1 MLIKLF
7 RIGSRILAWL
17 SAVVF
22 LLILFAVLL
31 LTNLN
36 SFTPS
41 LIEYVAATQGTDL
54 KLGFVRAG
62 WVDQNAV
69 IRIDELEIER
79 ETHKELIELKADQ
92 VEVQISLPWF
102 GQNWEIRKFEIVRPK
117 VATHRFETKD
127 TRPIQTQFDFNNA
140 GMLPAGLGFL
150 SSVRQIDVEDG
161 EYEFRFDRSANPVD
175 FTGGFSVEGQSAQD
189 LSFVSVNMTS
199 NEHSEMLVTLNIA
212 KSKRENGEEATDLEL
227 IAKSAEIA
235 RLAPIFGNI
244 PRISALNLASLD
256 TRINA
261 NADAHWTGNELG
273 SINFSLEAIDPRL
286 NGTIVDTNGLN
297 FTADGR
303 MNFDSSGTPRVDVDF
318 ALESLDLRA
327 ALDQIPGA
335 FTPKFYKH
343 ANERIDSFWLTEMRG
358 KFSGTPDDFRK
369 QGDWQLEADAKLKN
383 ITYRF
388 GEKWPALKNGAGTI
402 NVSGKSVVVTGS
414 HGSIYGH
421 PLESLEAGI
430 ENIAIADPIMKVGAR
445 IDLPLKVAT
454 DLFGKDGIVS
464 PGKLN
469 WIAGGEGEGKVFVA
483 IDVPLRRGKEFDVV
497 GDIKFVDAEL
507 ATSFGID
514 VTNTTGELI
523 FGRYG
528 ITSGDV
534 SGKMLGGS
542 FNSQF
547 TGSGTTGNFTATGQA
562 SGLAKPDALDV
573 ILGKSA
579 ASRLSGKLDWKAD
592 FVFASDRNEI
602 NISSSLHDVIST
614 LPEPVRKG
622 AGIDMPL
629 NIGIQTKGKKER
641 NIDVSLGPA
650 AKASLVAT
658 LKDQKWRT
666 KTGTVSVGLP
676 LPKGTG
682 TTGVIAS
689 VDGPQSTLPI
699 GEGAPGIVLTVNL
712 PQLDY
717 DAWSKMRIESEDRG
731 EFEMS
736 SALNRIVIKANELT
750 IPGGYELR
758 NADVVAEKKPTHW
771 EVELSSDTLTGNAQY
786 KSTEFI
792 HEGESTFLNIDL
804 SKCHI
809 DPSGKKKTS
818 KPTDPARLPKIK
830 FRCADT
836 RYGQYLL
843 GASAIDGRPEAKS
856 WHISRASFNKPHF
869 TLQANGDWYYD
880 QTSKLAFKLN
890 SLDFGLTLEDFGYPD
905 RINRGNTKLSGEI
918 EWSAALTRWD
928 TKLVDGSVEF
938 NSRAGSILN
947 KSTNDDALKLIGA
960 LNYDILFRKFSHD
973 ITDVLVEDG
982 ILYETMTGT
991 AKLEKGVFDVEGIF
1005 LEGPTM
1011 SMVMTGTSDWNT
1023 RQHQITM
1030 GVEPQIRNSLTTLAA
1045 VLINPVTGALVYV
1058 GGKLA
1063 EEMDI
1068 RFSYRYDVT
1077 GPWDNPVV
1085 KPKGS

>member
-1 MLIKLF
+1 MFTKLF

-17 SAVVF
+17 SALVL

-54 KLGFVRAG
+54 KFGFVRAG
-62 WVDQNAV
+62 WVDQSAV
-69 IRIDELEIER
+69 IRINELEIER
-79 ETHKELIELKADQ
+79 ETQKELFELTADQ
-92 VEVQISLPWF
+92 VEVQFSLPWF
-102 GQNWEIRKFEIVRPK
+102 GQDWQIENIEIVKPR
-117 VATHRFETKD
+117 VATHRFETKG
-127 TRPIQTQFDFNNA
+127 TPPVHTQFDFNDA
-140 GMLPAGLGFL
+140 GMLPAGFGFL
-150 SSVRQIDVEDG
+150 SSVRQINVEDG
-161 EYEFRFDRSANPVD
+161 EYEFKFDRHANPVD
-175 FTGGFSVEGQSAQD
+175 FTGGFSVGGQSAQD

-212 KSKRENGEEATDLEL
+212 NSKRENGQKTTDLEL

-235 RLAPIFGNI
+235 RLAPIFSNI

-261 NADAHWTGNELG
+261 SANAHWTGTELG
-273 SINFSLEAIDPRL
+273 SINFSLEAIDPHL
-286 NGTIVDTNGLN
+286 SGTIADTDGLI

-303 MNFDSSGTPRVDVDF
+303 IKFDSSGTPLVDVDF

-327 ALDQIPGA
+327 ALDHIPGA

-358 KFSGTPDDFRK
+358 KFSGAPDDFRK
-369 QGDWQLEADAKLKN
+369 EGEWQLNADANLAN

-388 GEKWPALKNGAGTI
+388 GEKWPALKDGSGTI
-402 NVSGKSVVVTGS
+402 NVSGKKVIATGT
-414 HGSIYGH
+414 HGSIYGY
-421 PLESLEAGI
+421 PLESLEARI

-469 WIAGGEGEGKVFVA
+469 WIAGGEGEGNVIVA
-483 IDVPLRRGKEFDVV
+483 IDVPLRRGKEFDAA

-514 VTNTTGELI
+514 VTDTTGHLI

-534 SGKMLGGS
+534 SGQMLGGS
-542 FNSQF
+542 FNSKF

-573 ILGKSA
+573 VLGKPV

-602 NISSSLHDVIST
+602 NISSSLKDVIST
-614 LPEPVRKG
+614 LPAPVRKG
-622 AGIDMPL
+622 AGIEMPL

-641 NIDVSLGPA
+641 KIDVSLGPA
-650 AKASLVAT
+650 AKGSLVAT
-658 LKDQKWRT
+658 LRDKKW
-666 KTGTVSVGLP
+666 KTQSGTVSVGLP
-676 LPKGTG
+676 LPTG
-682 TTGVIAS
+682 PGITGILNS
-689 VDGPQSTLPI
+689 LDKPQSTLPA
-699 GEGAPGIVLTVNL
+699 GEDASGIVLTVNL

-736 SALNRIVIKANELT
+736 SALNRIVIKVNELT
-750 IPGGYELR
+750 IPGGYELQ
-758 NADVVAEKKPTHW
+758 NAGVVAEKKPTHW
-771 EVELSSDTLTGNAQY
+771 EVEILSDSLTGNAQY
-786 KSTEFI
+786 KSTEFL
-792 HEGESTFLNIDL
+792 HEGESAFLNIDL

-818 KPTDPARLPKIK
+818 KPTDPAKLPEIK

-836 RYGQYLL
+836 RYGQYRL
-843 GASAIDGRPEAKS
+843 GESAIDGRPETKS
-856 WHISRASFNKPHF
+856 WRISRASFNKPHF

-905 RINRGNTKLSGEI
+905 RISRGNTKLTGEL
-918 EWSAALTRWD
+918 EWNAALTRWD

-938 NSRAGSILN
+938 SSRAGSILN
-947 KSTNDDALKLIGA
+947 KSTSDDALKLIGA
-960 LNYDILFRKFSHD
+960 LNYDTLFRKFSHD

-982 ILYETMTGT
+982 ILYETMTGI

-1030 GVEPQIRNSLTTLAA
+1030 GVEPQIRNSLTTLAT
-1045 VLINPVTGALVYV
+1045 VLINPITGALVYV

-1063 EEMDI
+1063 EQMDI
-1068 RFSYRYDVT
+1068 RFTYRYDVT

-1085 KPKGS
+1085 KSKGS

>member
-1 MLIKLF
+1 MFIKLF

-17 SAVVF
+17 SAVVL

-79 ETHKELIELKADQ
+79 ETRKELIELTADQ

-102 GQNWEIRKFEIVRPK
+102 GQNWEIKKFEIVKPK
-117 VATHRFETKD
+117 VTTHRFETKD
-127 TRPIQTQFDFNNA
+127 TQPLQTQFDFNET
-140 GMLPAGLGFL
+140 GMLPAGLGYL
-150 SSVRQIDVEDG
+150 SSVRQVNVEDG

-175 FTGGFSVEGQSAQD
+175 FSGGFSVEGQSAQD

-212 KSKRENGEEATDLEL
+212 KSKRENGQEETDLEL

-261 NADAHWTGNELG
+261 SADAHWIGNELE
-273 SINFSLEAIDPRL
+273 SINFSLEARDPRL
-286 NGTIVDTNGLN
+286 SGTIADTNGLN
-297 FTADGR
+297 FVADGK
-303 MNFDSSGTPRVDVDF
+303 MKFDSSGTPRVDVDF
-318 ALESLDLRA
+318 ALESLDFRA

-343 ANERIDSFWLTEMRG
+343 ANERIDSLWLTEMRG

-369 QGDWQLEADAKLKN
+369 EGDWQLNADASLTN

-388 GEKWPALKNGAGTI
+388 GEKWPALKNGAGNV
-402 NVSGKSVVVTGS
+402 NVSGKRVVVTGTS
-414 HGSIYGH
+414 GSIYGY
-421 PLESLEAGI
+421 PLESLEARI
-430 ENIAIADPIMKVGAR
+430 ENIAIADPIMNVGAR
-445 IDLPLKVAT
+445 VDLPLKAAI

-469 WIAGGEGEGKVFVA
+469 WIAGGEGEGNVIVA

-507 ATSFGID
+507 ATAFGVD
-514 VTNTTGELI
+514 VTDTTGHLI

-534 SGKMLGGS
+534 SGQMLGGP
-542 FNSQF
+542 FNSRF
-547 TGSGTTGNFTATGQA
+547 KGSGITGNFTATGQA

-573 ILGKSA
+573 VLGKPV

-592 FVFASDRNEI
+592 FVFASNRNEI
-602 NISSSLHDVIST
+602 KISSSLKDVIST

-622 AGIDMPL
+622 AGIEMPL
-629 NIGIQTKGKKER
+629 NVGIQTKGKIER
-641 NIDVSLGPA
+641 KIDVSLGPA
-650 AKASLVAT
+650 AKASLVAI
-658 LKDQKWRT
+658 LKDKKWT
-666 KTGTVSVGLP
+666 TQSGTVSVGLP

-682 TTGVIAS
+682 TSGI
-689 VDGPQSTLPI
+689 LPV
-699 GEGAPGIVLTVNL
+699 GEGASGIVLSVNL

-731 EFEMS
+731 EFEIS
-736 SALNRIVIKANELT
+736 SALNRIFIKANELT

-758 NADVVAEKKPTHW
+758 NAGVVAEKKPTHW
-771 EVELSSDTLTGNAQY
+771 EVELSSDSITGNAQY

-792 HEGESTFLNIDL
+792 HEGESAFLNIDL
-804 SKCHI
+804 SKCHV

-818 KPTDPARLPKIK
+818 KPTDPAKLPEIQ

-836 RYGQYLL
+836 RYGQYRL
-843 GASAIDGRPEAKS
+843 GESAIDGRPEAKS
-856 WHISRASFNKPHF
+856 WRISRASFNKPHF

-905 RINRGNTKLSGEI
+905 RISRGNTKLSGEL
-918 EWSAALTRWD
+918 EWNAALTRWD

-938 NSRAGSILN
+938 NSQAGSILN
-947 KSTNDDALKLIGA
+947 KSTSDDALKLIGA

-982 ILYETMTGT
+982 ILYEKMTGT
-991 AKLEKGVFDVEGIF
+991 AKLEKGVFDVEGIY

-1045 VLINPVTGALVYV
+1045 VLINPMTGALVYV

-1068 RFSYRYDVT
+1068 RFFYRYDIT

>member
-1 MLIKLF
+1 
-7 RIGSRILAWL
+7 
-17 SAVVF
+17 
-22 LLILFAVLL
+22 
-31 LTNLN
+31 
-36 SFTPS
+36 
-41 LIEYVAATQGTDL
+41 
-54 KLGFVRAG
+54 
-62 WVDQNAV
+62 
-69 IRIDELEIER
+69 
-79 ETHKELIELKADQ
+79 
-92 VEVQISLPWF
+92 
-102 GQNWEIRKFEIVRPK
+102 
-117 VATHRFETKD
+117 
-127 TRPIQTQFDFNNA
+127 
-140 GMLPAGLGFL
+140 
-150 SSVRQIDVEDG
+150 
-161 EYEFRFDRSANPVD
+161 
-175 FTGGFSVEGQSAQD
+175 
-189 LSFVSVNMTS
+189 
-199 NEHSEMLVTLNIA
+199 
-212 KSKRENGEEATDLEL
+212 RENGQEATDLEL
-227 IAKSAEIA
+227 IAKSAEIS
-235 RLAPIFGNI
+235 RLAPIFSNVT
-244 PRISALNLASLD
+244 RISALDLASLD

-261 NADAHWTGNELG
+261 SAYAHWIGNELE
-273 SINFSLEAIDPRL
+273 SINFSLEAIDPNL
-286 NGTIVDTNGLN
+286 SGTIANTNGLK
-297 FTADGR
+297 FAADGR
-303 MNFDSSGTPRVDVDF
+303 MKFDSSGTPHVDVDF
-318 ALESLDLRA
+318 ALESLDFRA

-335 FTPKFYKH
+335 FNPKFYKH
-343 ANERIDSFWLTEMRG
+343 ANERIDSLWLTEMRG

-369 QGDWQLEADAKLKN
+369 EGDWQLNADANLTN

-388 GEKWPALKNGAGTI
+388 GEKWPALKDGSGTI
-402 NVSGKSVVVTGS
+402 NVSDKRVVVTGT
-414 HGSIYGH
+414 HGSIYGY
-421 PLESLEAGI
+421 SLENLEASI

-469 WIAGGEGEGKVFVA
+469 WIAGGEGEGNVVVA
-483 IDVPLRRGKEFDVV
+483 IDLPLRRGKEFDLV
-497 GDIKFVDAEL
+497 GDINFVDAEL

-514 VTNTTGELI
+514 VTGTTGHLI

-534 SGKMLGGS
+534 SGQMLGGS

-547 TGSGTTGNFTATGQA
+547 TGSGITGNFTATGQA
-562 SGLAKPDALDV
+562 SGLAKPDALNV
-573 ILGKSA
+573 VLGNPV

-602 NISSSLHDVIST
+602 NISSSLNDVIST

-622 AGIDMPL
+622 AGIEMPL
-629 NIGIQTKGKKER
+629 NIRIQTKGKKER
-641 NIDVSLGPA
+641 KIDVGLGPV

-658 LKDQKWRT
+658 LKDEKW
-666 KTGTVSVGLP
+666 KTNSGTVSVGLP

-682 TTGVIAS
+682 TTGSLAS
-689 VDGPQSTLPI
+689 VEIPQSTLAV
-699 GEGAPGIVLTVNL
+699 GEGASGIVLTVNL

-717 DAWSKMRIESEDRG
+717 EAWSKMRIESEDRG
-731 EFEMS
+731 EFEMP

-750 IPGGYELR
+750 IPGGYELQ
-758 NADVVAEKKPTHW
+758 NAAVVAAKKPTHW
-771 EVELSSDTLTGNAQY
+771 EIEFSSDSVKGNAQY
-786 KSTEFI
+786 RSTEFI
-792 HEGESTFLNIDL
+792 HEGESASLNIDL

-809 DPSGKKKTS
+809 DPSGKKNTS
-818 KPTDPARLPKIK
+818 KPTYPAKLPEIK

-836 RYGQYLL
+836 RYGQYRL
-843 GASAIDGRPEAKS
+843 GESAIDGRPEAKS
-856 WHISRASFNKPHF
+856 WRISRASFNKPHF
-869 TLQANGDWYYD
+869 TLQANGDWFYD
-880 QTSKLAFKLN
+880 QTSRLAFKLN

-905 RINRGNTKLSGEI
+905 RINRGNTKLSGEL

-928 TKLVDGSVEF
+928 TNLVDGSVEF
-938 NSRAGSILN
+938 NSKAGSILN
-947 KSTNDDALKLIGA
+947 KSASADALRLIGA

-991 AKLEKGVFDVEGIF
+991 AKLKKGVFNVEGIF

-1023 RQHQITM
+1023 RQHQISM
-1030 GVEPQIRNSLTTLAA
+1030 GVEPQIRNSLTTFAA

-1068 RFSYRYDVT
+1068 RFSYRYDIT

>member
-1 MLIKLF
+1 MFIKLF
-7 RIGSRILAWL
+7 RLGSRILAWL
-17 SAVVF
+17 SAVVL

-31 LTNLN
+31 LANLN

-79 ETHKELIELKADQ
+79 ETLKELIELTADQ

-102 GQNWEIRKFEIVRPK
+102 GQNWEIEKFEIVKPK

-127 TRPIQTQFDFNNA
+127 TLPHETQFDFNDV

-150 SSVRQIDVEDG
+150 SSVRQINVEDG
-161 EYEFRFDRSANPVD
+161 EYEFRFDRSASPVD

-212 KSKRENGEEATDLEL
+212 KSKRENGQEATDLEL
-227 IAKSAEIA
+227 IAKSAELA
-235 RLAPIFGNI
+235 RLAPIFGHV
-244 PRISALNLASLD
+244 PRISALNLANLD

-261 NADAHWTGNELG
+261 SADAHWIGNELE
-273 SINFSLEAIDPRL
+273 STNFSLEAIDPRL
-286 NGTIVDTNGLN
+286 SGTIADTNGLN
-297 FTADGR
+297 FAADGR
-303 MNFDSSGTPRVDVDF
+303 INFDSSGTPRVDIDF
-318 ALESLDLRA
+318 ALESLDFRA

-343 ANERIDSFWLTEMRG
+343 ANERIDSLWLTEMRG

-369 QGDWQLEADAKLKN
+369 EGDWQLNADANLTN

-402 NVSGKSVVVTGS
+402 NVSGKRVVVSGTQ
-414 HGSIYGH
+414 GSIYGY
-421 PLESLEAGI
+421 PLESVEASI
-430 ENIAIADPIMKVGAR
+430 ENIAIDDPIMKVGAR

-469 WIAGGEGEGKVFVA
+469 WIAGGVGEGSVIVA
-483 IDVPLRRGKEFDVV
+483 IDVPLRRGKEFDVI

-514 VTNTTGELI
+514 VTDTTGHLI

-534 SGKMLGGS
+534 SGQMLGGS

-547 TGSGTTGNFTATGQA
+547 TGSGVTGNFTATGQA

-573 ILGKSA
+573 VLGKSV

-592 FVFASDRNEI
+592 FEFASNRNEI
-602 NISSSLHDVIST
+602 NISSSLKNVIST

-622 AGIDMPL
+622 AGLEMPL
-629 NIGIQTKGKKER
+629 SVGIQTKGKKER
-641 NIDVSLGPA
+641 KIDVSLGLA

-658 LKDQKWRT
+658 LKDEKW
-666 KTGTVSVGLP
+666 KTQSGTVSVGLP
-676 LPKGTG
+676 LPKGTSTSG
-682 TTGVIAS
+682 
-689 VDGPQSTLPI
+689 TLPV
-699 GEGAPGIVLTVNL
+699 GVGASGIVLSVNL

-736 SALNRIVIKANELT
+736 SALNRIFIHAKELT

-758 NADVVAEKKPTHW
+758 NAAFVAEKKPTHW
-771 EVELSSDTLTGNAQY
+771 EVGLSSDSLTGNAQY

-792 HEGESTFLNIDL
+792 HEGESAFLNIDL

-818 KPTDPARLPKIK
+818 KPTDPAKLPEIK

-836 RYGQYLL
+836 RYGQYRL
-843 GASAIDGRPEAKS
+843 GESAIDGRPEAKS
-856 WHISRASFNKPHF
+856 WRISRASFNMPHF
-869 TLQANGDWYYD
+869 TLQANGDWNYD
-880 QTSKLAFKLN
+880 QTSILAFKLN
-890 SLDFGLTLEDFGYPD
+890 SLDFGLTLADFGYPH
-905 RINRGNTKLSGEI
+905 RISRGNTKLSGEL

-938 NSRAGSILN
+938 NSQAGSILN
-947 KSTNDDALKLIGA
+947 KSASDDALKIIGA
-960 LNYDILFRKFSHD
+960 LNYDTLFRKFSHD

-982 ILYETMTGT
+982 ILYEKMTGT
-991 AKLEKGVFDVEGIF
+991 AKLEKGVFNVEGIF

-1045 VLINPVTGALVYV
+1045 VLINPMTGALVYV

-1068 RFSYRYDVT
+1068 RFSYRYDIT

>member
-1 MLIKLF
+1 MFTKLF
-7 RIGSRILAWL
+7 KIGSRILAWL
-17 SAVVF
+17 SALVL

-62 WVDQNAV
+62 WVDQSAI

-79 ETHKELIELKADQ
+79 ETQKELFELTADR

-102 GQNWEIRKFEIVRPK
+102 GQEWQIEKFEIVKPR
-117 VATHRFETKD
+117 VTTHRFETED
-127 TRPIQTQFDFNNA
+127 TSPVQSHFDFNDA

-150 SSVRQIDVEDG
+150 SSVRQINVEDG

-175 FTGGFSVEGQSAQD
+175 FTGAFSVGGQSAQD

-212 KSKRENGEEATDLEL
+212 NSEQEDGQKATDLEL

-244 PRISALNLASLD
+244 PRVSALNLASLD

-261 NADAHWTGNELG
+261 SAYAHWTGNELE
-273 SINFSLEAIDPRL
+273 SINFSLGAIDPNL
-286 NGTIVDTNGLN
+286 SGTIADTNGLTI
-297 FTADGR
+297 TADGR
-303 MNFDSSGTPRVDVDF
+303 MMFDSSGTPRIDVDF
-318 ALESLDLRA
+318 ALESLDFRA

-358 KFSGTPDDFRK
+358 KFSGAPDDFRK
-369 QGDWQLEADAKLKN
+369 EGDWQLNADANLAN

-388 GEKWPALKNGAGTI
+388 GEKWPALKDGSGTI
-402 NVSGKSVVVTGS
+402 SVSGKKVVATGT
-414 HGSIYGH
+414 HGSIYGY
-421 PLESLEAGI
+421 PLESLEARI

-445 IDLPLKVAT
+445 LDLPLKVAT

-469 WIAGGEGEGKVFVA
+469 WITGGEGEGNVVVA
-483 IDVPLRRGKEFDVV
+483 IDVPLRRGKEFDAV
-497 GDIKFVDAEL
+497 GEIKFVDAEL

-514 VTNTTGELI
+514 VSDTTGHLI

-528 ITSGDV
+528 ITSGEV
-534 SGKMLGGS
+534 SGQMLGGS
-542 FNSQF
+542 FNSKF

-562 SGLAKPDALDV
+562 SGLAKPDALDLV
-573 ILGKSA
+573 LGKPV
-579 ASRLSGKLDWKAD
+579 ASRLSGKLNWKAD

-602 NISSSLHDVIST
+602 NISSSLEDVIST

-622 AGIDMPL
+622 AGIEMPL

-641 NIDVSLGPA
+641 KIDVSLGPV

-658 LKDQKWRT
+658 LRDEKW
-666 KTGTVSVGLP
+666 KTQSGTVSVGLP
-676 LPKGTG
+676 LPKGTSTSG
-682 TTGVIAS
+682 
-689 VDGPQSTLPI
+689 TLPV
-699 GEGAPGIVLTVNL
+699 GEDASGIVLSVNL

-731 EFEMS
+731 EFEVS

-750 IPGGYELR
+750 IPGGYELH
-758 NADVVAEKKPTHW
+758 NADVVAAKKPTHW
-771 EVELSSDTLTGNAQY
+771 EVAFLSDSLTGNAQY
-786 KSTEFI
+786 KSTEFL
-792 HEGESTFLNIDL
+792 HEGESAFLNIDL

-809 DPSGKKKTS
+809 EPSGKKKTS
-818 KPTDPARLPKIK
+818 KPTDPAKLPEIK

-836 RYGQYLL
+836 RYGQYQL
-843 GASAIDGRPEAKS
+843 GESAIDGRPESKS
-856 WHISRASFNKPHF
+856 WRISRASFNKPHF

-880 QTSKLAFKLN
+880 QTSKLTFHLN

-905 RINRGNTKLSGEI
+905 RISRGNTKLSGEL

-938 NSRAGSILN
+938 SSRAGSILN
-947 KSTNDDALKLIGA
+947 EGTSDDALKLIGA
-960 LNYDILFRKFSHD
+960 LNYDTLFRRFSHD

-991 AKLEKGVFDVEGIF
+991 AKLEKGVFNVEGIF

-1045 VLINPVTGALVYV
+1045 VLINPITGVLVYV

-1068 RFSYRYDVT
+1068 RFSYRYDIT